1 MINSYMRVAA
11 SQYKK
16 YNEVRD
22 ILAGKVKVQ
31 IASSPSSRRKRSSE
45 EAAVAVVLTPSK
57 RSKPIQTPSKVR
69 TVDVVVERD
78 DDGTFQTPS
87 SRSLFSPAM
96 PTSIGPTP
104 QKNGRI
110 LGLFDLLEENTE
122 NAPPN
127 GYTGGNGSKT
137 QATPSKA
144 SAAKLEL
151 GRSPMTPSR
160 RNMLNAFTTPKGRK
174 EGGGNSNNPLGA
186 RTPSSVSKL
195 HLSTPAFLRRA
206 PLLPTVDEDG
216 PHYKSPEPI
225 MRLPRKP
232 LGRSLSSVVASLR
245 KLEEE
250 KLDEELE
257 ALHEMENE
265 DQNKMNTNTKTT
277 SSNTAK
283 PAAAAQK
290 KSKDAAAGP
299 EKILEPDSQTPQL
312 LGGFDD
318 EGLYDSPT
326 EEATKGRDGQ
336 PLRVYKKKG
345 QKRTTRRVN
354 MRPTRAK
361 RPENAAAVVEEE
373 NDDDASEVENGD
385 NAIVPETQFDPNKP
399 VEELPD
405 VDANV
410 DSGSE
415 FNDDDNDNDTYTAE
429 DGEEDDEKAPA
440 KKKPKKSAAGTD
452 KKGDKK
458 KGEKGEKEGKVK
470 KAARKVNELA
480 HANFKR
486 LKLRNT
492 GSKGGP
498 GFGSRFRRRR

>member
-1 MINSYMRVAA
+1 
-11 SQYKK
+11 
-16 YNEVRD
+16 
-22 ILAGKVKVQ
+22 
-31 IASSPSSRRKRSSE
+31 
-45 EAAVAVVLTPSK
+45 
-57 RSKPIQTPSKVR
+57 
-69 TVDVVVERD
+69 
-78 DDGTFQTPS
+78 
-87 SRSLFSPAM
+87 M

-104 QKNGRI
+104 QKNGRV

-122 NAPPN
+122 NEPPN
-127 GYTGGNGSKT
+127 GYNAAAGGKGSKT

-144 SAAKLEL
+144 PAAKLEL

-174 EGGGNSNNPLGA
+174 EGSNNPLGA

-206 PLLPTVDEDG
+206 PLLLTVDEEG
-216 PHYKSPEPI
+216 HYAKSPEPI
-225 MRLPRKP
+225 IRLPRKP

-265 DQNKMNTNTKTT
+265 MNAT

-283 PAAAAQK
+283 PPATAATTAVPQ
-290 KSKDAAAGP
+290 KSKNVAAVGP
-299 EKILEPDSQTPQL
+299 EILEPDSQGPQL

-318 EGLYDSPT
+318 EALYDSPT
-326 EEATKGRDGQ
+326 EEAAKGRDGQ

-361 RPENAAAVVEEE
+361 RPENMAAAEE
-373 NDDDASEVENGD
+373 DDASGVENED
-385 NAIVPETQFDPNKP
+385 DEVVLETQFDPNKP
-399 VEELPD
+399 IEELPE
-405 VDANV
+405 VDD
-410 DSGSE
+410 DSGFE
-415 FNDDDNDNDTYTAE
+415 FGDDGDYVAD
-429 DGEEDDEKAPA
+429 DGEEDDDKTPA
-440 KKKPKKSAAGTD
+440 KKKSKKSAAGTD
-452 KKGDKK
+452 KKDKKNDKK
-458 KGEKGEKEGKVK
+458 KEGKEGKVK

-498 GFGSRFRRRR
+498 SFGSRFRRRR